1 MKMNR
6 IKSELDIENLSKEQL
21 LMLKNDLEANLD
33 EYAKLEQRGIEVDPE
48 LLFKTQSSLLMI
60 DELLSA

>member
-1 MKMNR
+1 MNR

-33 EYAKLEQRGIEVDPE
+33 EYAKLDERGIEVDPE

>member
-1 MKMNR
+1 MNR
-6 IKSELDIENLSKEQL
+6 MKSDLDMENLSKEQL

-48 LLFKTQSSLLMI
+48 LLFKMQSSLLMI

>member
-1 MKMNR
+1 MNR

-60 DELLSA
+60 DELLIA